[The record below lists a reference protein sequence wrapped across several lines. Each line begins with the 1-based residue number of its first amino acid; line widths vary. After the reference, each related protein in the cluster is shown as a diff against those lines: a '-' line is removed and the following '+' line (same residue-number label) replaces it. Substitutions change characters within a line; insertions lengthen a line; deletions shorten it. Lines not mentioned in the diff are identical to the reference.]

1 MTEEGEDVDDMAGA
15 GRAMDEAMDEA
26 EEETELIEEAEE

>member
-1 MTEEGEDVDDMAGA
+1 VDDMAGA

>member
-1 MTEEGEDVDDMAGA
+1 MDDMAGA